1 MLFELFTRP
10 QIYALTSLFGNIL
23 ANISSDETGR
33 KLIIQK
39 DNFLQNILL
48 FLFFQDKQRRVGA
61 LKTLRNVAF
70 EYQDK
75 KVGDFFTDKKVV
87 LSYPERHRG
96 RAEPVHPER
105 PRALQAGQGPQRP
118 GAGEED
124 PVLRKKGGLRLRHHQ
139 SGPRGRDPDG
149 AHFIKALDILLVLTN
164 IEKIEELIDYDMESL
179 QHTVLLCKRYVN
191 QDYHDRANVIL
202 CLLCKLNEF

>member
-75 KVGDFFTDKKVV
+75 KVGDFFTDKKNGIVDALNRYILNV
-87 LSYPERHRG
+87 LEHSKLVKDPNDQELVKKIQSFVKKEGFAFDTISPDPED
-96 RAEPVHPER
+96 EI
-105 PRALQAGQGPQRP
+105 LT
-118 GAGEED
+118 
-124 PVLRKKGGLRLRHHQ
+124 
-139 SGPRGRDPDG
+139 
-149 AHFIKALDILLVLTN
+149 ALDILLVLTN